1 MPTCYSGEK
10 FPLRPVINL
19 PWTVGSCGL
28 PQKFW
33 ADMFRHFLRL
43 FDTDKQISK
52 KPRMRALTAVYK
64 AWEGF
69 KGLRFPAYPSISY
82 LKFKENIY

>member
-1 MPTCYSGEK
+1 
-10 FPLRPVINL
+10 
-19 PWTVGSCGL
+19 
-28 PQKFW
+28 
-33 ADMFRHFLRL
+33 MFRHFLRL